1 MAYQED
7 LHPLLGKA
15 VEHINRVMV
24 GKRDIAILSLAALL
38 AKGHVLLE
46 DVPGVGKNDDGP
58 RAGKVNR
65 RRFQKN
71 PIHSGFAAI

>member
-24 GKRDIAILSLAALL
+24 GKRASPYSA
-38 AKGHVLLE
+38 
-46 DVPGVGKNDDGP
+46 
-58 RAGKVNR
+58 
-65 RRFQKN
+65 
-71 PIHSGFAAI
+71 

>member
-24 GKRDIAILSLAALL
+24 GKRDIAILSLS
-38 AKGHVLLE
+38 
-46 DVPGVGKNDDGP
+46 PSCQ
-58 RAGKVNR
+58 RACV
-65 RRFQKN
+65 
-71 PIHSGFAAI
+71 A